1 MKPITLLAGF
11 AALSAADGLLL
22 ASGWLTAGE
31 SLLVAALAIV
41 TTVYFTKAAQIC
53 R

>member
-1 MKPITLLAGF
+1 MRSIYLLTGF

-22 ASGWLTAGE
+22 ASGWLSAGE
-31 SLLVAALAIV
+31 ALIVAALAVITSVYIV
-41 TTVYFTKAAQIC
+41 RSAQSA

>member
-1 MKPITLLAGF
+1 MRSISFVGF

-22 ASGWLTAGE
+22 AFGRLTAGE
-31 SLLVAALAIV
+31 SLLIAAMAII
-41 TTVYFTKAAQIC
+41 TTIYLTRAAQLS

>member
-1 MKPITLLAGF
+1 MRSIYLLSGF

-22 ASGWLTAGE
+22 AFGRLTTGE
-31 SLLVAALAIV
+31 SLIIAALAVI
-41 TTVYFTKAAQIC
+41 TAIYLTRAAQLS

>member
-1 MKPITLLAGF
+1 MKPLFLLTGF

-31 SLLVAALAIV
+31 SMLIAALAIV
-41 TTVYFTKAAQIC
+41 TTVYLTRAAQII

>member
-1 MKPITLLAGF
+1 MNPLFILIGF

-22 ASGWLTAGE
+22 ASGRLTAGE
-31 SLLVAALAIV
+31 AGIVAMLAVI
-41 TTVYFTKAAQIC
+41 TTIYLTRAAQLS